1 MARKASTLLA
11 LANVASALSAVPRS
25 GLSLTKALAPELL
38 DFGEA
43 SSRDAADTK
52 VLNFA
57 SPSEIEAAFAGAG
70 VPIGLDG
77 AAGHEDSHLL
87 AACRTALEYSVKT
100 RHPLFLNQL
109 YGGVDDAALAGE
121 WLVAACN
128 TNAHTYEV
136 APVFTLVER
145 AVIKRV
151 GELVGWAGACDGLTT
166 PGGSASNL
174 YGMHMA
180 AHAADP
186 GRRTRGAAGGPVLC
200 AFVSADAH
208 YSYLKASRIMGL
220 GDDNLIS
227 VPVDAG
233 GRVRGPALKKAMD
246 DARAAGKTPFFV
258 GSTAGTTVRGAFDDL
273 EEVQAVV
280 DGCDEPVWHHVDG
293 SWGGAA
299 LWSPEL
305 KKTWLAGVEQADSM
319 AVNPHKLMNAAISC
333 AVFVTSPKRD
343 GALAGTNGAQASYLF
358 QPDKE
363 NGDLDTGDKT
373 IQCGRKPDAFKLWL
387 MWKALGDDGMRAR
400 VERCVA
406 LADHAVEA
414 IERREADDGALEL
427 VMAPHSFTNVLFR
440 VVPKHLRT
448 PRAAGAAAV
457 ERSPEDLAALAK
469 AQPFVKSAMQRDGDA
484 LIGFQAYGEAQ
495 YGNEEINFFRMV
507 VAQGDLLTTELLD
520 HTLDTMVKHADAFE
534 AH

>member
-77 AAGHEDSHLL
+77 AAGHEDGHLL
-87 AACRTALEYSVKT
+87 TACRTALEYSVRT

-151 GELVGWAGACDGLTT
+151 GELVGWEGACDGLTT

-186 GRRTRGAAGGPVLC
+186 GRRTRGAAGGPALC
-200 AFVSADAH
+200 AF
-208 YSYLKASRIMGL
+208 
-220 GDDNLIS
+220 
-227 VPVDAG
+227 
-233 GRVRGPALKKAMD
+233 AMD

-280 DGCDEPVWHHVDG
+280 DECDEPVWHHVDG

-299 LWSPEL
+299 LWSPAL
-305 KKTWLAGVEQADSM
+305 KATWLAGVEKADSM

-333 AVFVTSPKRD
+333 AVFVTSPARD

-414 IERREADDGALEL
+414 IKRREADDGALEL

-440 VVPKHLRT
+440 VVPKHLR
-448 PRAAGAAAV
+448 RATRRAAV